1 MNAQTKHG
9 CTIRPIIWQS
19 RACLLIHSQSV
30 YSAQTP
36 WFNQR
41 GIKGSS
47 NHVYPIPSGIFY
59 VITAHICWNV
69 PHYGRFTGLK
79 RGPREEPY
87 SQISGDSSEPS
98 GQSFSPSQRQPLEI
112 QVTWSLQTNCLE
124 LHVLGWSSA
133 LGTGEGKDSAEISL
147 AGMHF
152 SPKRRDRFYLRL
164 KWESLKDEA
173 TFKKVRIP
181 KVKKETALYI

>member
-30 YSAQTP
+30 YSEQTP

-41 GIKGSS
+41 GIKGSG
-47 NHVYPIPSGIFY
+47 NHVYSIPSGIFY
-59 VITAHICWNV
+59 VINDHICSNGT
-69 PHYGRFTGLK
+69 HYCRFTGLK
-79 RGPREEPY
+79 RGPREEAY

-98 GQSFSPSQRQPLEI
+98 GQSFSPSQRQPLEM
-112 QVTWSLQTNCLE
+112 QVTWSLHTNCLE

-133 LGTGEGKDSAEISL
+133 LGTGEEKDSAYISS
-147 AGMHF
+147 AGMYF
-152 SPKRRDRFYLRL
+152 SHKCRDGCHSISSLNENLWRL
-164 KWESLKDEA
+164 KQHLK
-173 TFKKVRIP
+173 R
-181 KVKKETALYI
+181 